1 MKRSCPFTGIK
12 SNNWIYLNCVTL
24 HVLRLSLQV
33 VCLTS
38 ADSESGNS
46 R

>member
-1 MKRSCPFTGIK
+1 MKRSWQFSDIK
-12 SNNWIYLNCVTL
+12 SSNWIYLNCVTL
-24 HVLRLSLQV
+24 HVLRLSLQTL
-33 VCLTS
+33 CLTS

>member
-1 MKRSCPFTGIK
+1 MNRAWQFTDIK
-12 SNNWIYLNCVTL
+12 SSNWIYLNCVTL

-33 VCLTS
+33 LYLTR
-38 ADSESGNS
+38 ADGGSGNS